1 VSTLDVKLL
10 TPNRWFKKKVYETN
24 HSNVEKLLLAKIN
37 MQITIRL
44 ILRNGF
50 YHKDGELTV
59 LMNRLYNQCPTMF
72 DSVLPRTDRQDMT
85 APDDELENELDV
97 HSGVDSK
104 HRRATVIG
112 AIPPATVNR
121 TLHVLNDNRSLPR
134 RHDNMSESFKR
145 ALRRAYVQEYGLDE
159 IYHFGRWPL
168 QYSNKFAFT
177 DRYFLSIKF
186 QLIPYSDIKC
196 QCL

>member
-1 VSTLDVKLL
+1 
-10 TPNRWFKKKVYETN
+10 
-24 HSNVEKLLLAKIN
+24 

-50 YHKDGELTV
+50 YHKDKELTTIV
-59 LMNRLYNQCPTMF
+59 NRLYNQCPTLF
-72 DSVLPRTDRQDMT
+72 DSVLPRTDRQDM
-85 APDDELENELDV
+85 AADDELENELDV

-112 AIPPATVNR
+112 AIPPATINR
-121 TLHVLNDNRSLPR
+121 TLHFLNDNRPLPR
-134 RHDNMSESFKR
+134 RHDDMSEGFKR

-159 IYHFGRWPL
+159 IYHFGHQPL

-177 DRYFLSIKF
+177 DRYLPVKF
-186 QLIPYSDIKC
+186 QFAPCSDIKKEEMPIFAR
-196 QCL
+196 LHATF